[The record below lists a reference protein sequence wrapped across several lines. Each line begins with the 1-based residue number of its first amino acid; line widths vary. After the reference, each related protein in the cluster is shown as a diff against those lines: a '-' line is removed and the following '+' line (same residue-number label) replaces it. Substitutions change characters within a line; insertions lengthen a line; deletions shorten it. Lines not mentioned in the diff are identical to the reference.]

1 MKPKMIVKIG
11 VDIGMTIALLFL
23 MTCELIGQAAHEW
36 LGIGIFVLFILHHIL
51 NCKWSRNILKGN
63 YTPLRIWQTLL
74 VILVLASMI
83 GAMASGMI
91 LSRHA
96 FPFLRVRG
104 VRSFARNLHMLAS
117 YWGFAFMSLHLGFH
131 WSMMRRMAAKMTK
144 GSSAVR
150 TWVLRTLSLAIAAY
164 GVYAFVKRDIGSYML
179 LKIQFVF
186 FDFEE
191 PLIIFLWDYMTI
203 MELFVFIGH
212 YFTNFLKQC
221 GQKRKTV

>member
-1 MKPKMIVKIG
+1 MKPEMKVKIG

-23 MTCELIGQAAHEW
+23 MTYELIGQAAHEW

-63 YTPLRIWQTLL
+63 YTLLRIWQTLL
-74 VILVLASMI
+74 VVLVLASMI
-83 GAMASGMI
+83 GAMVSGMI

-96 FPFLRVRG
+96 FSFLQVRG
-104 VRSFARNLHMLAS
+104 MRSFARNLHMLAS

-131 WSMMRRMAAKMTK
+131 WSMMMRMAAKMTK

-150 TWVLRTLSLAIAAY
+150 TWVLRTLSLVIAAY

-191 PLIIFLWDYMTI
+191 PLILFLWDYMAI
-203 MELFVFIGH
+203 MGLFVFIGH
-212 YFTNFLKQC
+212 YFTIFLKRY
-221 GQKRKTV
+221 GQKRKAV